1 MIEAIPPKVKPFA
14 QHIFEKFEE
23 EPKNQ
28 MDNNFYNAE
37 QQVNTNSTHILKKV
51 ATFIAHASNLF

>member
-23 EPKNQ
+23 EK
-28 MDNNFYNAE
+28 
-37 QQVNTNSTHILKKV
+37 SK
-51 ATFIAHASNLF
+51 SNRN